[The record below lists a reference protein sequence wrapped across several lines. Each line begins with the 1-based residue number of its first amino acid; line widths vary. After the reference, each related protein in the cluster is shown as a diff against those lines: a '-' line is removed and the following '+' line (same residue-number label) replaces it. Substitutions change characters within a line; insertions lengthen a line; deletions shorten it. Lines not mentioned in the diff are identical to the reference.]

1 MFGDLFL
8 LDVII
13 YICKKHHLINL
24 LSTVDTG
31 SNWLLLHTH
40 TRTMTLVI
48 VLSTSCGENKKHWK
62 KKRRPTLLLM
72 STFGRTKE
80 NTNKRNRTLC
90 KHLSHALLLLLY
102 TTSNKLPLH
111 TASVLHL
118 FNYYVCTNYSW
129 FGSQMPKLCNQ
140 VRSLDHFVVQNSG
153 DFLWWIYKEVVCF
166 YV

>member
-1 MFGDLFL
+1 MYRQQLTTFAYTYKNYDFGDSFVNQLWREQKN
-8 LDVII
+8 IE
-13 YICKKHHLINL
+13 
-24 LSTVDTG
+24 
-31 SNWLLLHTH
+31 
-40 TRTMTLVI
+40 R
-48 VLSTSCGENKKHWK
+48 

-118 FNYYVCTNYSW
+118 FNYYVLTIPDSVAKCRHLLPANQIT
-129 FGSQMPKLCNQ
+129 FPLKFLCEQ
-140 VRSLDHFVVQNSG
+140 QLELSLV
-153 DFLWWIYKEVVCF
+153 LA
-166 YV
+166 

>member
-13 YICKKHHLINL
+13 YICKKHHLVTL
-24 LSTVDTG
+24 LSTLDTG

-48 VLSTSCGENKKHWK
+48 VLSTSCGENKKTLK
-62 KKRRPTLLLM
+62 EKKRRPTLLLM

-129 FGSQMPKLCNQ
+129 FGSQMQTPLARKSDNFSIEIL
-140 VRSLDHFVVQNSG
+140 V
-153 DFLWWIYKEVVCF
+153 
-166 YV
+166 

>member
-1 MFGDLFL
+1 MYRQQLTTFAYTYKNYDFGDSFVNQLWREQKN
-8 LDVII
+8 IE
-13 YICKKHHLINL
+13 
-24 LSTVDTG
+24 
-31 SNWLLLHTH
+31 
-40 TRTMTLVI
+40 R
-48 VLSTSCGENKKHWK
+48 

-118 FNYYVCTNYSW
+118 FNYYVLTIPDSVAKCRHLLPANQITFPLKFLCEQQVVARTV
-129 FGSQMPKLCNQ
+129 FGISLKPKTST
-140 VRSLDHFVVQNSG
+140 R
-153 DFLWWIYKEVVCF
+153 
-166 YV
+166 